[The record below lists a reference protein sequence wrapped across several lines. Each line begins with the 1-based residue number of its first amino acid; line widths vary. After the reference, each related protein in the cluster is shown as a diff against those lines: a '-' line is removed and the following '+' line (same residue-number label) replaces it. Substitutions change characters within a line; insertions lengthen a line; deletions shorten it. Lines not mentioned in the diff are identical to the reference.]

1 MTSEP
6 ARLNKKPNCRT
17 LEQEL
22 TITVK
27 ELLFIIF
34 IVMIFFLFAF
44 MTVPQTFGFL

>member
-1 MTSEP
+1 M
-6 ARLNKKPNCRT
+6 KKSLHKQPTCRT

-34 IVMIFFLFAF
+34 IVAIFFIFSI
-44 MTVPQTFGFL
+44 MTIPQTFGFF

>member
-1 MTSEP
+1 MP
-6 ARLNKKPNCRT
+6 ARLDKQPQCRT

-34 IVMIFFLFAF
+34 IVAIFFLFCF
-44 MTVPQTFGFL
+44 MTVPQTFGWL